1 MTLATQTKA
10 DPRAVAVARAVYD
23 AVPLDSVIV
32 FGSRARG
39 DYRPD
44 SDIDLM
50 LIHDGPFSRDDYSRA
65 GNAARAARERAF
77 GAHWVGVDLL
87 TMPKSKYNQCCGG
100 INHVAAQAAR
110 DGVNMNGEKQE
121 YEPDPESFDWGDI
134 DQRVIN
140 TDRELIT
147 MEKLIETLA
156 PQEAIGFHAQ
166 QALENILKA
175 WISAVGLEYKNT
187 HDLEELLGIIRSAP
201 DELTTP
207 AGVELKW
214 LTDYAVKYRY
224 AGAVIEMND
233 PQMLFRMIDDAAGA
247 IYERIKALTGVDE
260 LPRYTPPTQ
269 RLPEPQDEPPEE
281 QDNL

>member
-1 MTLATQTKA
+1 
-10 DPRAVAVARAVYD
+10 
-23 AVPLDSVIV
+23 
-32 FGSRARG
+32 
-39 DYRPD
+39 
-44 SDIDLM
+44 
-50 LIHDGPFSRDDYSRA
+50 
-65 GNAARAARERAF
+65 
-77 GAHWVGVDLL
+77 
-87 TMPKSKYNQCCGG
+87 MPKSKYNQCCGG

-147 MEKLIETLA
+147 LEGLIEGNL

-166 QALENILKA
+166 QAIENMLKA

-207 AGVELKW
+207 AGV
-214 LTDYAVKYRY
+214 D
-224 AGAVIEMND
+224 
-233 PQMLFRMIDDAAGA
+233 
-247 IYERIKALTGVDE
+247 
-260 LPRYTPPTQ
+260 
-269 RLPEPQDEPPEE
+269 
-281 QDNL
+281 

>member
-1 MTLATQTKA
+1 MTLATQIKA
-10 DPRAVAVARAVYD
+10 DPKAVVVARAVYD
-23 AVPLDSVIV
+23 AIPLDSVIL

-39 DYRPD
+39 DHRPD

-50 LIHDGPFSRDDYSRA
+50 LVHDGTFSRDDYEKA
-65 GNAARAARERAF
+65 GDAARAAIKKAF

-87 TMPKSKYNQCCGG
+87 TMPKSRYLRCRGG

-147 MEKLIETLA
+147 LEKLIEALA
-156 PQEAIGFHAQ
+156 PQESIGFHAQ
-166 QALENILKA
+166 QAIENILKA
-175 WISAVGLEYKNT
+175 WISAVGLEYRNT

-207 AGVELKW
+207 AGVELRW
-214 LTDYAVKYRY
+214 LTEYAVKYRY
-224 AGAVIEMND
+224 EGAVLEMDD
-233 PQMLFRMIDDAAGA
+233 PQVLFRMIDDAVNT
-247 IYERIKALTGVDE
+247 IYERIKVLTGVDE
-260 LPRYTPPTQ
+260 LPRYTPPGQ
-269 RLPEPQDEPPEE
+269 RRDDE
-281 QDNL
+281 